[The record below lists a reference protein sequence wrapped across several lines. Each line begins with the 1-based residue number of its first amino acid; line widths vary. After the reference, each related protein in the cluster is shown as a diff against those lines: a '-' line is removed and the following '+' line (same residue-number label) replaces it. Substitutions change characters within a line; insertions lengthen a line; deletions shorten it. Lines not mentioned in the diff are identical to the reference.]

1 MIILQSCKQWTAD
14 FMTSVF
20 TCTLQYITFEL
31 PTLKCLAK
39 FPKWLPKQRKKV
51 PMRRALSI
59 FFDLLWYIP
68 GENLWR
74 IFNDPTRS
82 LWKPFKIFTIL
93 VKSFRDISF
102 SCQDLQWS
110 SKFLPRSSRIFYF
123 PAKIL
128 NNLGRKILKIRK
140 ELGKK
145 IKDLGKRIRDPWRSW
160 QELKDPGRFWTFIF
174 YPTHFFI
181 IVSWPR
187 PGEVKYDRYL
197 GFLVMENYLVVSNR
211 VN

>member
-1 MIILQSCKQWTAD
+1 MIIVQSCKQWTAD

-31 PTLKCLAK
+31 PTLKCQAK

-82 LWKPFKIFTIL
+82 LWEPLKIFKIL
-93 VKSFRDISF
+93 VNIFKDLSFSRQNLQSSCQDLQGSFIFLPRSLRIFHFLAKIFKDLSF
-102 SCQDLQWS
+102 SCQDLR
-110 SKFLPRSSRIFYF
+110 RSC
-123 PAKIL
+123 L
-128 NNLGRKILKIRK
+128 
-140 ELGKK
+140 
-145 IKDLGKRIRDPWRSW
+145 DLQRYW
-160 QELKDPGRFWTFIF
+160 Q
-174 YPTHFFI
+174 
-181 IVSWPR
+181 
-187 PGEVKYDRYL
+187 
-197 GFLVMENYLVVSNR
+197 
-211 VN
+211 

>member
-82 LWKPFKIFTIL
+82 LWEPLKIFKIL
-93 VKSFRDISF
+93 VKIFRDISF
-102 SCQDLQWS
+102 SCQDLQRS
-110 SKFLPRSSRIFYF
+110 SKFLSRSTRIFHF
-123 PAKIL
+123 LAKIFK
-128 NNLGRKILKIRK
+128 NLSFSCQDPRIVRISKNFKDSLKIFENSLRIFQI
-140 ELGKK
+140 LVK
-145 IKDLGKRIRDPWRSW
+145 IFEDLSFSYIYRGTPIYKRARMRAGISKTT
-160 QELKDPGRFWTFIF
+160 L
-174 YPTHFFI
+174 
-181 IVSWPR
+181 
-187 PGEVKYDRYL
+187 
-197 GFLVMENYLVVSNR
+197 
-211 VN
+211 